1 MLDIFQKLPFCC
13 GDAGIKSLLLPTVI
27 FLYYRLV
34 TIYHIYAKM
43 SNIHFIFLTVGIV
56 LGRNIWYYSYLKEI
70 LGVALGAMPGRR
82 HK

>member
-1 MLDIFQKLPFCC
+1 
-13 GDAGIKSLLLPTVI
+13 
-27 FLYYRLV
+27 
-34 TIYHIYAKM
+34 M
-43 SNIHFIFLTVGIV
+43 SNANFIFLAVGIV